1 MQRKSGPKQTVMPRA
16 CRNCRMRKVRCNRAV
31 PCSNCITSSL
41 ECEPDAR
48 STARAARHVG
58 DAARPL
64 QSANED
70 QSADVLERLA
80 ALEEAVNALR
90 PRPNRASE
98 DQAQPTP
105 HYVYDTPQPEK
116 AVDEEHANLPEGE
129 SSFGT
134 QALNASQIAEL
145 TSSEASQSPSVLLEL
160 TKLRDIAH
168 HQSTARSVWNQY
180 VTGMPRKGLKSDI
193 ELPPSSFV
201 IQTLRVLRELKGTQA
216 MLFTFHGISDFAQVE
231 EFCKRIYFPVEPAST
246 ADIIL
251 LNGMLSI
258 ILRQL
263 SQSSYADLP
272 QDTRHYQTICERNFQ
287 SSAESYEVMTIPSTQ
302 NAMILGLAMIHAQS
316 STKLSLQSSLASTAA
331 RHCLA
336 LGYHREDRVSQLPQL
351 EAQRVRRLFW
361 HIYVVEQN
369 LSSRL
374 GRASTF
380 PDFDIDVKPC
390 SISRD
395 PGQAPWDLAF
405 NMFVEFARIVGKIYE
420 CLYSASA
427 RKLEAKAKKEVTADL
442 ELQLIHWHDNWVR
455 VDSSNAY
462 GKDAFDETFAPANI
476 VYFSF
481 LTLLHRGTT
490 QSGSPQD
497 ISPACFDA
505 AHQGLTAHLTYFPRL
520 TSLGHPAL
528 QTYAYW
534 IFYYTSFTPF
544 VVTFIHCITNSD
556 QGDLKL
562 LADVL
567 SGLEQTG
574 LAFEYAEAQFNLC
587 KALYRIAEAFITS
600 KKSTPDHDVRPINTL
615 RLLQNPFPA
624 GWPRLDPNSQFTD
637 LLDAGASDWDIPDI
651 EQMLFDLDH

>member
-48 STARAARHVG
+48 STVRAARHVG

-64 QSANED
+64 QGVNDD
-70 QSADVLERLA
+70 QSTDILERLA
-80 ALEEAVNALR
+80 ALEETVNALR
-90 PRPNRASE
+90 PQQNRTAE
-98 DQAQPTP
+98 AQTQPTP
-105 HYVYDTPQPEK
+105 HYIDDTTQPEK
-116 AVDEEHANLPEGE
+116 VVDEEHANLPEGE

-145 TSSEASQSPSVLLEL
+145 TS
-160 TKLRDIAH
+160 
-168 HQSTARSVWNQY
+168 TARSVWNQY

-193 ELPPSSFV
+193 DLPPSSFV
-201 IQTLRVLRELKGTQA
+201 IQALRVLRELKGTQA
-216 MLFTFHGISDFAQVE
+216 MLFTFYGISDFAQVE

-251 LNGMLSI
+251 LNGTLSI

-263 SQSSYADLP
+263 IQSSYADLP
-272 QDTRHYQTICERNFQ
+272 QDTSHYQTICERNFQ
-287 SSAESYEVMTIPSTQ
+287 SSAESYEIMAIPSAQ
-302 NAMILGLAMIHAQS
+302 NAMILALAMIHAQS
-316 STKLSLQSSLASTAA
+316 NIKLSLQSSLASTAA

-361 HIYVVEQN
+361 HIYVLEQN

-405 NMFVEFARIVGKIYE
+405 NMFVEFARIVGKIYQ

-427 RKLEAKAKKEVTADL
+427 RKLDVKAKKDVTADL
-442 ELQLIHWHDNWVR
+442 ELQLIHWHDNWAR
-455 VDSSNAY
+455 LDSSNAY

-490 QSGSPQD
+490 QSGSPRD

-505 AHQGLTAHLTYFPRL
+505 AQQGLKAHLTYFPRL

-556 QGDLKL
+556 HGDLKL

-600 KKSTPDHDVRPINTL
+600 QKSAPDNDVRPMNTL
-615 RLLQNPFPA
+615 RLLQNPLSA
-624 GWPRLDPNSQFTD
+624 GWHHLDSNSQFPD
-637 LLDAGASDWDIPDI
+637 LLEAGASDWDIPDI